1 MGIRSNLGR
10 LHMFN
15 RVSQSAGRIGAGVR
29 GGIGVARALGG
40 EAKKRFVFGE
50 RELVG
55 EKKGIVEKEKFARRY
70 VDESV
75 FEANN
80 ARQIYHESVK
90 REQERIFEHMLKAL
104 GIRGS
109 FETLRARRNK
119 RLLGMVKVIHEIFGA
134 RLSEAEVKQVN
145 RILQQNLHPKAE
157 FFNSSPELQRAVEII
172 SAGRPK
178 GSVDQAFNVM
188 TQASMDIL
196 QNDEVGQRIMQKH
209 GLM

>member
-15 RVSQSAGRIGAGVR
+15 RMSQSAGRIGAGVR

-40 EAKKRFVFGE
+40 EARRRFVPSERERAGE
-50 RELVG
+50 RRG
-55 EKKGIVEKEKFARRY
+55 TFEKEKFARKY
-70 VDESV
+70 VDEEV

-80 ARQIYHESVK
+80 ARNIDRENVK

-104 GIRGS
+104 GINGTIA
-109 FETLRARRNK
+109 TLRARRNK
-119 RLLGMVKVIHEIFGA
+119 KLLGMVKVIHNIFGA

-145 RILQQNLHPKAE
+145 RILQQNLHPNAE
-157 FFNSSPELQRAVEII
+157 FFNSSPELQKAVEII
-172 SAGRPK
+172 GKGSPK
-178 GSVDQAFNVM
+178 GSVDQAFNVL

-196 QNDEVGQRIMQKH
+196 QNDESGQKIMQFH